1 VTWRGIQKN
10 PSFDKW
16 EEDSARKIVSALFAT
31 SLAKGAPVFSGLSG
45 NHILLR

>member
-10 PSFDKW
+10 RSFDKW

-31 SLAKGAPVFSGLSG
+31 SLGKGAVFSRWAG
-45 NHILLR
+45 NQILFR

>member
-10 PSFDKW
+10 RSFDKW

-31 SLAKGAPVFSGLSG
+31 SLGKGASVFSRWAG
-45 NHILLR
+45 NQILFR